1 MNILAPLLAIIP
13 FLLVI
18 GIPIM
23 IGVYVYKDANYRGMN
38 AALWTLIAI
47 LAPAFT
53 GFIVY
58 LIVRSS
64 YSNLNCPACDAH
76 VSEQY
81 TACPKC
87 GAKLKAV
94 CPGCSFPI
102 EPDWTVCPK
111 CTTPLSGQQYGFTPP
126 AQKKDT
132 SLGKILIAVILIPLL
147 LFALVIVLSLSSF
160 SISSSLNTMYLTEDH
175 YENQPQITEWIEA
188 CNEDPSKTY
197 ALSYKSG
204 RNKIMTTTY
213 LIYRPANDAY
223 TNVETKSKSGW
234 FGAKIQVDFTEGAEL
249 YPYENRLISVTS
261 KSNKHADLKV
271 SLNNKTID
279 CDIKEVDYNLALV
292 EFTEEYD

>member
-87 GAKLKAV
+87 GAILKAV

-102 EPDWTVCPK
+102 EPDWSVCPK
-111 CTTPLSGQQYGFTPP
+111 CTSPLSGQQYSFTPP

-147 LFALVIVLSLSSF
+147 LFALIVAFSFTSFTGSSSSF
-160 SISSSLNTMYLTEDH
+160 NTMYLTEDH
-175 YENQPQITEWIEA
+175 YIDSPQVMEWIDD
-188 CNEDPSKTY
+188 CNTDPSKTY
-197 ALSYKSG
+197 VLSYESQRG
-204 RNKIMTTTY
+204 ENMVTSY
-213 LIYRPANDAY
+213 LVYRPANDAF
-223 TNVETKSKSGW
+223 TDVETR
-234 FGAKIQVDFTEGAEL
+234 T
-249 YPYENRLISVTS
+249 
-261 KSNKHADLKV
+261 
-271 SLNNKTID
+271 TIG
-279 CDIKEVDYNLALV
+279 LL
-292 EFTEEYD
+292 FSFRHL